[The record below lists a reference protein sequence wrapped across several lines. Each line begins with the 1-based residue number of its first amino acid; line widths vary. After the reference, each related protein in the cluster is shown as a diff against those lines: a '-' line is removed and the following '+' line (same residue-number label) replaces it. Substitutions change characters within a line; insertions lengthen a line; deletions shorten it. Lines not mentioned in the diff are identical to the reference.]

1 MKLYLARINQ
11 ALIVILFLPI
21 LVPTFVYVR
30 NFADTPIGV
39 YFRSAIISIFLFLL
53 LLVFSYLILRNR
65 NKTVLFASVAFLLL
79 YQYGALYDALASND
93 SFFGHHKILGL
104 AYLVLLI
111 ALMIVIAKVRI
122 SRNFTSAIAL
132 ISIVFIALQ
141 LIQFIPKAIAQYNND
156 EQTTESIIEDQE
168 QMAGQSVE
176 ITVDENSPDVYY
188 IILDMYARNDLL
200 ELDFSFDNSYFTD
213 ALEKLGFYVAE
224 CARSNYMTTR
234 SSLSSSLNMAYLQKS
249 VANASPT
256 EDKDQLLGE
265 LIKNSAV
272 FQQFETLGYKTIAFE
287 TGYEFTEITNVD
299 VFLETD
305 KPIAFFGNIDP
316 YEILLFKNSI
326 FKVLYDTHIPVVD
339 DIFNRI
345 TFPYGD
351 HVKLQNYMFEEL
363 KVIST
368 DPLPTFTFV
377 HMTIPH
383 TPFIFRAD
391 GSYTLDRRY
400 FSGAYVSPI
409 SNELFTDGYINQV
422 QFVNT
427 KLVDAVTE
435 ILANSSTPP
444 IIILQGD
451 HSAIMEHRLAILN
464 AYYLPGID
472 QSELYPAISPVNSF
486 RLIFKQVFGLNYEML
501 EDASYFAPYESNYE
515 WILQEEFM
523 YGCNN

>member
-1 MKLYLARINQ
+1 
-11 ALIVILFLPI
+11 
-21 LVPTFVYVR
+21 
-30 NFADTPIGV
+30 
-39 YFRSAIISIFLFLL
+39 
-53 LLVFSYLILRNR
+53 
-65 NKTVLFASVAFLLL
+65 
-79 YQYGALYDALASND
+79 
-93 SFFGHHKILGL
+93 
-104 AYLVLLI
+104 
-111 ALMIVIAKVRI
+111 
-122 SRNFTSAIAL
+122 
-132 ISIVFIALQ
+132 
-141 LIQFIPKAIAQYNND
+141 
-156 EQTTESIIEDQE
+156 
-168 QMAGQSVE
+168 
-176 ITVDENSPDVYY
+176 
-188 IILDMYARNDLL
+188 
-200 ELDFSFDNSYFTD
+200 
-213 ALEKLGFYVAE
+213 
-224 CARSNYMTTR
+224 
-234 SSLSSSLNMAYLQKS
+234 
-249 VANASPT
+249 
-256 EDKDQLLGE
+256 
-265 LIKNSAV
+265 
-272 FQQFETLGYKTIAFE
+272 
-287 TGYEFTEITNVD
+287 
-299 VFLETD
+299 
-305 KPIAFFGNIDP
+305 
-316 YEILLFKNSI
+316 
-326 FKVLYDTHIPVVD
+326 
-339 DIFNRI
+339 
-345 TFPYGD
+345 
-351 HVKLQNYMFEEL
+351 MFEEL